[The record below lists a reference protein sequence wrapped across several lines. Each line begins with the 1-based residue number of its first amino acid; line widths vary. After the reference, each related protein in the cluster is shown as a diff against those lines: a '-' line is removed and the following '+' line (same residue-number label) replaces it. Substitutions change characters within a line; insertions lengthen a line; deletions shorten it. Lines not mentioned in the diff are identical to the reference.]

1 MRLESSMH
9 IDTYPRLF
17 MNGNLEVRSNGFES
31 SGTSRFKS
39 IFRAFRHR
47 NYRLFFFGQ
56 GVSLIGTW
64 TQQVALSW
72 LVYSLTGSTLLLGTV
87 AFCNQIPMLFLGPF
101 AGVVADR
108 FDRKQLLLWTQG
120 LAMVQAFVLAALVL
134 ARVIEPWQ
142 IIALSI
148 FMGTINA
155 FDIPIRQS
163 FVIAMVESKDDLG
176 NAIALSSAMF
186 NCARFIGPS
195 IAGILISAFGE
206 GICFLVNGISFLAV
220 LAALQAIRV
229 AEKEGRKQNGRV
241 LGEFREAVDYAR
253 KFEPIIAILA
263 LLSVFALAGAPYLML
278 MPAYAKDVL
287 HGSANTYGLLMSSS
301 GLGAIAGTL
310 YLASR
315 KNAHGL
321 IKVIPVAVGAC
332 GLALAAFALSHTF
345 TLCAFFVFLAGFSMM
360 THVASSNTIIQTVV
374 DEDKRGRVMSLYAM
388 SFMGVMPFGSLLA
401 GSIAGKIGVQNTL
414 LAGASICVAGAAVFA
429 ARLPRLGCILQPIFS
444 RIESGTGNQ

>member
-1 MRLESSMH
+1 M
-9 IDTYPRLF
+9 
-17 MNGNLEVRSNGFES
+17 
-31 SGTSRFKS
+31 
-39 IFRAFRHR
+39 FRAFRYR

-56 GVSLIGTW
+56 GLSLVGTW

-72 LVYSLTGSTLLLGTV
+72 LVYQLTGSTLLLGTV

-101 AGVVADR
+101 SGVVADR
-108 FDRKQLLLWTQG
+108 FDRKRLLLWTQG
-120 LAMVQAFVLAALVL
+120 MAMVQAFVLAALVL
-134 ARVIEPWQ
+134 ARIIEPWE

-148 FMGTINA
+148 VMGTINA

-163 FVIAMVESKDDLG
+163 FVIAMVENRDDLG

-229 AEKEGRKQNGRV
+229 AKKQGRRKNGRV
-241 LGEFREAVDYAR
+241 LGEFREAVVYAVR
-253 KFEPIIAILA
+253 FEPIIAVLA
-263 LLSVFALAGAPYLML
+263 MLAVFALAGAPYMVL
-278 MPAYAKDVL
+278 MPAFAKDIL
-287 HGSANTYGLLMSSS
+287 HGNANTYGLLMSSS

-315 KNAHGL
+315 RNAHGL
-321 IKVIPVAVGAC
+321 IKVIPMAVGIFA
-332 GLALAAFALSHTF
+332 LALAAFALSHTF
-345 TLCAFFVFLAGFSMM
+345 TLCALFVFFTGFSMM

-401 GSIAGKIGVQNTL
+401 GSLAAKIGVQDTL
-414 LAGASICVAGAAVFA
+414 IAGAALCVLGAAVFSS
-429 ARLPRLGCILQPIFS
+429 RLPRLGRILQPVFS
-444 RIESGTGNQ
+444 RIDPEPEVEASKLA